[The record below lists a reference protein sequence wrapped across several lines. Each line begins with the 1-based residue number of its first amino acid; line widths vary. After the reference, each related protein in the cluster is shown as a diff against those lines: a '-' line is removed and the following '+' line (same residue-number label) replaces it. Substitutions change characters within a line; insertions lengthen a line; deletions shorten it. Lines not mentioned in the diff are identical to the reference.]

1 MGAIVT
7 DKQSNMSWTITWK
20 AAGRYPIV
28 ADRIYDTLADAQ
40 AYVDDLSATASA
52 IPGLVLSVVND
63 EKNNGIYFVQSVAKD
78 TDTPGVLVKAGT
90 GEKLT
95 TATYEEAL
103 ALAIADNIG
112 AVVYVS
118 TETENGKAGLYV
130 ITGEGTIER
139 LGTTTATGDL
149 SGDVATLK
157 TDVAT
162 LKGGVDIV
170 GSVDQK
176 IDSAVKAIDLSPY
189 AKAQDV
195 EDALAG
201 KVSTEGYVAYSQEE
215 KEKLAKVQENVIEQ
229 IIYNG
234 EKLVVDAQTK
244 SVTIVTPEDKVRG
257 LADGEKVLSLDE
269 ASGKLGTTLSIEYF
283 RDSADNNTPKLRL
296 KGVNGAQIGEA
307 IEVSDFV
314 KDGMLTNVELVE
326 NPDGKTGTYFRF
338 TWNTDSG
345 LEPVVT
351 DLDVT
356 GLIDVYEAGDG
367 ISVTGKVIS
376 AKVKENDPFLQVT
389 TEGIATKGITSA
401 ITTAKNDIIGTS
413 DDTSANLT
421 LRGIKAYAAELVK
434 AHETAVSAIKVTD
447 VDTTVSNGI
456 ALTKS
461 EAGVIGVS
469 VSVNDVASTL
479 VGETGVVGPVSGVTV
494 KLGQAI
500 TDGTEEANEVI
511 SASTSVHS
519 AIQTLA
525 GQIQAAVAGG
535 ITAIDGGEYITVGGT
550 ATNKTLAVNVAKI
563 GTYLVDNTSALK
575 VDAETGKLTLEWETL

>member
-78 TDTPGVLVKAGT
+78 ADTPGVLVKAGT

-95 TATYEEAL
+95 AATYEEAL

-130 ITGEGTIER
+130 ITGEGAIER

-149 SGDVATLK
+149 SGDVADLK

-162 LKGGVDIV
+162 LKGGAEVA
-170 GSVDQK
+170 GSIDYK
-176 IDSAVKAIDLSPY
+176 INEAVADY
-189 AKAQDV
+189 AKSKDV

-269 ASGKLGTTLSIEYF
+269 TSGKLGTTLSIEYF

-296 KGVNGAQIGEA
+296 KGVNGAQVGEA

-367 ISVTGKVIS
+367 IAVTGKVIS

-389 TEGIATKGITSA
+389 TEGIATKGITTA
-401 ITTAKNDIIGTS
+401 ITEAKNAVIGTS

-421 LRGIKAYAAELVK
+421 LRGVKAYAAELVK
-434 AHETAVSAIKVTD
+434 AHENAVSAIKVTD
-447 VDTTVSNGI
+447 VDTKASEGI
-456 ALTKS
+456 SLTKS
-461 EAGVIGVS
+461 DAGVIGVS
-469 VSVNDVASTL
+469 VSKADLATSLIGSTGE
-479 VGETGVVGPVSGVTV
+479 VGVISGATV

-500 TDGTEEANEVI
+500 TDGTEAANEVI
-511 SASTSVHS
+511 SATTSIHA

>member
-78 TDTPGVLVKAGT
+78 ADTPGVLVKAGT

-95 TATYEEAL
+95 AATYEEAL

-118 TETENGKAGLYV
+118 TDTENGKAGLYV

-157 TDVAT
+157 SDVDT
-162 LKGGVDIV
+162 LKGGANVA
-170 GSVDQK
+170 GSVDYK
-176 IDSAVKAIDLSPY
+176 INEAVADY
-189 AKAQDV
+189 AKSKDV

-234 EKLVVDAQTK
+234 EKLVVDAQNK
-244 SVTIVTPEDKVRG
+244 SVTITTPEDKVRG

-269 ASGKLGTTLSIEYF
+269 TTGKLGTTLGIEYF
-283 RDSADNNTPKLRL
+283 RDSSDNNTPKLRL
-296 KGVNGAQIGEA
+296 KGVNGAQVGEA
-307 IEVSDFV
+307 IVVSDFV
-314 KDGMLTNVELVE
+314 KDGMLTNVEIVE
-326 NPDGKTGTYFRF
+326 NPEGKTGTFFRF
-338 TWNTDSG
+338 TWNTDAKD
-345 LEPVVT
+345 EPIVS

-356 GLIDVYEAGDG
+356 GLVDVYQAGDG
-367 ISVTGKVIS
+367 VSVTGKVIS

-389 TEGIATKGITSA
+389 TEGIATKGITAA
-401 ITTAKNDIIGTS
+401 ITEAKNAVIGTT
-413 DDTSANLT
+413 DDTATDLT
-421 LRGIKAYAAELVK
+421 LRGIKVYVDGLVQ
-434 AHETAVSAIKVTD
+434 AHREEVSAIKVTD
-447 VDTTVSNGI
+447 VNTTVSNGI
-456 ALTKS
+456 NLTKS
-461 EAGVIGVS
+461 EKGVIGIS
-469 VSVNDVASTL
+469 VSSADLATSLIGAT
-479 VGETGVVGPVSGVTV
+479 GEVGVVSGATV

-500 TDGTEEANEVI
+500 TDGTEAANEVI
-511 SASTSVHS
+511 SATTSVHA

-563 GTYLVDNTSALK
+563 GTYLSDNSSALK
-575 VDAETGKLTLEWETL
+575 VDAETGKLTLEWEII